1 MADRWIKGED
11 GAQAYGCKITWIR
24 HHSPELIVKDGWS
37 EVERISLERM
47 RSAQEIDRLMQSRGF
62 KHTDQYREKLR
73 SKRDVTFE
81 ATDEVDIYYL
91 QADGSKEHVGTADR
105 GDSVTVQTTVGH
117 RFEIQ
122 DGFGDVVKVYTVVEG
137 SLHQRVRVNPST
149 GEL

>member
-1 MADRWIKGED
+1 VADRWIKGED
-11 GAQAYGCKITWIR
+11 GAAAYGCKITWIR

-81 ATDEVDIYYL
+81 ATDEIDIYYL
-91 QADGSKEHVGTADR
+91 QPDGSAAVSTVRHRADA
-105 GDSVTVQTTVGH
+105 
-117 RFEIQ
+117 
-122 DGFGDVVKVYTVVEG
+122 VVASMACG
-137 SLHQRVRVNPST
+137 S
-149 GEL
+149 

>member
-1 MADRWIKGED
+1 
-11 GAQAYGCKITWIR
+11 
-24 HHSPELIVKDGWS
+24 
-37 EVERISLERM
+37 M

-62 KHTDQYREKLR
+62 KHTDAYREKLR

-81 ATDEVDIYYL
+81 STDEIDIYYL
-91 QADGSKEHVGTADR
+91 QPDGSKEHVGTADR

-137 SLHQRVRVNPST
+137 SLHQRVRVTPST